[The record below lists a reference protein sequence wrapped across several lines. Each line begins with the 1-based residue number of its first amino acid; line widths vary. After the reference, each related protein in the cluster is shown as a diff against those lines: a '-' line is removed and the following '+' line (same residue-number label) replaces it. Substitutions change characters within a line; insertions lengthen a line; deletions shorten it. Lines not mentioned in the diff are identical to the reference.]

1 MWAEGTLQEMIERSF
16 LLVKGCLL
24 FATKFSYPLAL
35 WTEWERKKRKRNGWE
50 NCIQENAADNLCC
63 VEQNIY
69 LPDHTAFEKWKINPH
84 HPKKGKSSITKSS
97 YWNTKYSGSIL
108 RYHSQIFFYKKW
120 IIRSTF
126 KLTANI
132 YTRFSKTSDGSP
144 EG

>member
-1 MWAEGTLQEMIERSF
+1 MSKRETTRNDWEKF
-16 LLVKGCLL
+16 LIGKGMPTFCNQVLL
-24 FATKFSYPLAL
+24 PIGFMNWMRKK
-35 WTEWERKKRKRNGWE
+35 KKRKRNGWE
-50 NCIQENAADNLCC
+50 TCIQENAADNLCC

-120 IIRSTF
+120 IIRPTF
-126 KLTANI
+126 KRTANI
-132 YTRFSKTSDGSP
+132 YARFSKTSDGSP